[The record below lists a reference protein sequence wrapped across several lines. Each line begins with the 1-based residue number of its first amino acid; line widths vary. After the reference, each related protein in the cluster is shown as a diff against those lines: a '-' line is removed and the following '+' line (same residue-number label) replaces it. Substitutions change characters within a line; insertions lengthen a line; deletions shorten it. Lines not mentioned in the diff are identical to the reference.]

1 MYLFFSLQ
9 KQNIKTL
16 VAMQQ
21 FNVELIN
28 KKFHESNIIKH
39 VIYRIICIK
48 KMYKI
53 FSNIQFVKFVMNL

>member
-16 VAMQQ
+16 LAMQQ

-28 KKFHESNIIKH
+28 KKFYKSNIIKH
-39 VIYRIICIK
+39 VPYRNICIK
-48 KMYKI
+48 KCIKYFQI
-53 FSNIQFVKFVMNL
+53 YSLL